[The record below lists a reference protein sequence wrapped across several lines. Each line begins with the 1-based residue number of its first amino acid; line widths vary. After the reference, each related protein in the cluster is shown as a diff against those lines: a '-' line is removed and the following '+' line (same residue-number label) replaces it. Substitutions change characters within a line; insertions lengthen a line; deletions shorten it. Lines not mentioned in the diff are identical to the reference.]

1 MSITGFEMSKF
12 ICPNCGND
20 SIEVGRGNNVK
31 GIKLVYNLHCRTCG
45 KRSAGYPENLREW
58 KR

>member
-45 KRSAGYPENLREW
+45 KRSAGYPENLRE
-58 KR
+58 